1 MNKDVRQYLK
11 AALNLTFAFV
21 VILFTIFVVP
31 KILLFFLPLVI
42 GWVIAAIAN
51 PPVKFLEEK
60 LKITRKATSAVV
72 IVIVLAT
79 IVALIYFVASA
90 LIRQGIG
97 LAESIPDKWAELEES
112 FDETGSKLDGFY
124 SSLPDGIQHI
134 LDKAEDGIGTLV
146 SGVVGRLGTP
156 ALNAIGNFAMGLP
169 NLLVCTIMSVLAA
182 YYFVA
187 DRKYLTNFLKK
198 HIPAK
203 ITGKWSI
210 ASASMRKAVGGYF
223 LAQIKIE
230 AFIYVLLVIGLLII
244 GVDYVPL
251 VALGIAFLDFL
262 PFLGTGTVMVP
273 WAVIELISAEYRT
286 AIAIMIVWIVTLII
300 RQLIQPRIMGA
311 EVDMPPIP
319 TVILIFIGYR
329 VAGVLGMIAALPIA
343 LIVCN
348 LNENGV
354 FDTPKNSLK
363 LILKKVNDFRTL
375 SREDLEY
382 IRRDDGEGQTDVDTV
397 EVQVISAGETSPET
411 QAASKE
417 QAAPKEQA
425 REKS

>member
-79 IVALIYFVASA
+79 VVALIYFVASA

-146 SGVVGRLGTP
+146 
-156 ALNAIGNFAMGLP
+156 
-169 NLLVCTIMSVLAA
+169 
-182 YYFVA
+182 
-187 DRKYLTNFLKK
+187 
-198 HIPAK
+198 
-203 ITGKWSI
+203 W
-210 ASASMRKAVGGYF
+210 
-223 LAQIKIE
+223 
-230 AFIYVLLVIGLLII
+230 
-244 GVDYVPL
+244 
-251 VALGIAFLDFL
+251 
-262 PFLGTGTVMVP
+262 
-273 WAVIELISAEYRT
+273 
-286 AIAIMIVWIVTLII
+286 
-300 RQLIQPRIMGA
+300 
-311 EVDMPPIP
+311 
-319 TVILIFIGYR
+319 
-329 VAGVLGMIAALPIA
+329 
-343 LIVCN
+343 
-348 LNENGV
+348 
-354 FDTPKNSLK
+354 
-363 LILKKVNDFRTL
+363 
-375 SREDLEY
+375 
-382 IRRDDGEGQTDVDTV
+382 
-397 EVQVISAGETSPET
+397 
-411 QAASKE
+411 
-417 QAAPKEQA
+417 
-425 REKS
+425 